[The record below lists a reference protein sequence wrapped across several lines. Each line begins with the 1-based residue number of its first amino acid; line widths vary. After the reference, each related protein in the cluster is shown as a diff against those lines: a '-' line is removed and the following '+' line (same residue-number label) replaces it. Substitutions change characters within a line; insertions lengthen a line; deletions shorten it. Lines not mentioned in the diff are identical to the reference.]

1 MMLNLNTVSF
11 NSTLTGSAPKAEME
25 TTLITCDPRFG
36 MAPLDTFTLSG
47 LTSSGKALQTR
58 VQQWARQFWASTLAH
73 DTLRRIEELTPAR
86 LRDLG
91 DVHGV
96 IFDLDDTLMPLLS
109 GKFPS
114 GMIESLH
121 RIQRAGY
128 KMGIVTNNIQ
138 PEYCR
143 RARAQLAQAGLH
155 LPFIQDAR
163 KPHPSGFEQMRERLG
178 LSAAQIAVV
187 GDGVLSDVRCA
198 NLLGM
203 KSVRAM
209 WFRQSTLG
217 IAWSYLQDVLAMTFN
232 GLRHIVSGQSKLAV
246 IEPHEVN
253 RVRLVSHT

>member
-1 MMLNLNTVSF
+1 MMLNLNTLSF
-11 NSTLTGSAPKAEME
+11 NSTLTRPAPKAERE

-36 MAPLDTFTLSG
+36 MAPLDTLTLSS

-58 VQQWARQFWASTLAH
+58 VQHWAQQFWASTLAN
-73 DTLRRIEELTPAR
+73 DTLRCIEDLTPSR
-86 LRDLG
+86 LRNLG

-114 GMIESLH
+114 GIIESLQ
-121 RIQRAGY
+121 RIQRAGF

-143 RARAQLAQAGLH
+143 RARVQLAQAGLY

-163 KPHPSGFEQMRERLG
+163 KPHPSGFEQMRERFG
-178 LSAAQIAVV
+178 LSLDQIAVV

-209 WFRQSTLG
+209 WFRQSTIG
-217 IAWSYLQDVLAMTFN
+217 IACSYLQDALAMTFN
-232 GLRHIVSGQSKLAV
+232 GFRHFVSGQNRLAV
-246 IEPHEVN
+246 IEPYEIN
-253 RVRLVSHT
+253 MANLGHT